1 MSNLMLGS
9 SSYLLG
15 TNDTADVLLNNISPM
30 DANQPNG
37 LADGII
43 QVQTALGPGT
53 DLVGAHANLSERLA
67 VQMPADGRLIPP
79 GTIVMTGRSTAPT
92 GWLICNGDAVDRTA
106 YAALYSAIGEA
117 FGPGNGTT
125 TFNLPD
131 MRSRVA
137 AGVGTGTGGGASGIG
152 APTGG
157 TALSAVALASWTGK
171 ETHVLTEAELP
182 VIDMNAKLNDP
193 GHDHVESAGGTGG
206 IGMTNTVAIA
216 TGVYDNPSHVT
227 VGNLT
232 STEATGITID
242 SFGSGTA
249 HTIVQPLVGL
259 NFIIRT

>member
-53 DLVGAHANLSERLA
+53 DLVGALDNLGERLA
-67 VQMPADGRLIPP
+67 VQMPADGRVIPT
-79 GTIVMTGRSTAPT
+79 GTIVMTGRSSAPS
-92 GWLICNGDAVDRTA
+92 GWLICNGDAVDRTL
-106 YAALYSAIGEA
+106 YAELYSAIGIT

-131 MRSRVA
+131 MRGRVA
-137 AGVGTGTGGGASGIG
+137 AGVGTGTGGAASGTG

-157 TALSAVALASWTGK
+157 SALAAVALAGWFGANDVTLTSAQIPAH
-171 ETHVLTEAELP
+171 THPIT
-182 VIDMNAKLNDP
+182 DP
-193 GHDHVESAGGTGG
+193 GHAHPQNGGTGG
-206 IGMTNTVAIA
+206 PDITRLTASTHDTPTGAGNTSNN
-216 TGVYDNPSHVT
+216 T
-227 VGNLT
+227 
-232 STEATGITID
+232 TGITVNNNTGGG
-242 SFGSGTA
+242 GS
-249 HTIVQPLVGL
+249 HTNLQPTVGL

>member
-53 DLVGAHANLSERLA
+53 DLVGALDNLSERLA
-67 VQMPADGRLIPP
+67 VQMPADGRVIPP
-79 GTIVMTGRSTAPT
+79 GTIVMTGRSTAPS
-92 GWLICNGDAVDRTA
+92 GWLICNGDAVDRTL
-106 YAALYSAIGEA
+106 YAQLYAAIGET

-131 MRSRVA
+131 MRGRVA
-137 AGVGTGTGGGASGIG
+137 AGVGTGTGGGASGTG
-152 APTGG
+152 AVSGG
-157 TALSAVALASWTGK
+157 TALAAVALAGWFGT
-171 ETHVLTEAELP
+171 
-182 VIDMNAKLNDP
+182 NAVTLDASQIPAHQHPITDP
-193 GHDHVESAGGTGG
+193 GHGHSLMGGGIPTGG
-206 IGMTNTVAIA
+206 LPVGVDVPSMDPIGVQSGFVVSNT
-216 TGVYDNPSHVT
+216 
-227 VGNLT
+227 
-232 STEATGITID
+232 TGITVNNNT
-242 SFGSGTA
+242 GGGGE
-249 HTIVQPLVGL
+249 HTNMQPTVGL

>member
-53 DLVGAHANLSERLA
+53 DLVGALDNLSERLA
-67 VQMPADGRLIPP
+67 VQMPADGRVIPP
-79 GTIVMTGRSTAPT
+79 GTIVMTGRSSAPS
-92 GWLICNGDAVDRTA
+92 GWLICNGDAVDRTL
-106 YAALYSAIGEA
+106 YADLYAAIGEA

-131 MRSRVA
+131 MRGRVG
-137 AGVGTGTGGGASGIG
+137 AGVGTGTGGGASGTG

-157 TALSAVALASWTGK
+157 TALAAVTLAGWFGSNDVTLTSAQIPAH
-171 ETHVLTEAELP
+171 THPIT
-182 VIDMNAKLNDP
+182 DP
-193 GHDHVESAGGTGG
+193 GHGHDITPSGAIPGGVGATGG
-206 IGMTNTVAIA
+206 FPSYASGADEGFGINNNT
-216 TGVYDNPSHVT
+216 
-227 VGNLT
+227 
-232 STEATGITID
+232 TGITVNNNTGGG
-242 SFGSGTA
+242 GS
-249 HTIVQPLVGL
+249 HTNLQPTVGL

>member
-53 DLVGAHANLSERLA
+53 DLVGAHDNLSERLA
-67 VQMPADGRLIPP
+67 VQMPADGRVIPT
-79 GTIVMTGRSTAPT
+79 GTIVMTGRSSAPS
-92 GWLICNGDAVDRTA
+92 GWLICNGDAVDRTL
-106 YAALYSAIGEA
+106 YAELYSAIGIT

-131 MRSRVA
+131 MRGRVA
-137 AGVGTGTGGGASGIG
+137 AGVGTGTGGGASGTG

-157 TALSAVALASWTGK
+157 TALAAVTLSGWFGANDVTLTSAQIPAHAHPIT
-171 ETHVLTEAELP
+171 
-182 VIDMNAKLNDP
+182 DP
-193 GHDHVESAGGTGG
+193 GHTHGQNGGSGGVDQQRLALGTFDTPGNSVDNTDSAT
-206 IGMTNTVAIA
+206 
-216 TGVYDNPSHVT
+216 
-227 VGNLT
+227 
-232 STEATGITID
+232 TGITVNNNTGGG
-242 SFGSGTA
+242 GS
-249 HTIVQPLVGL
+249 HTNLQPTVGL

>member
-53 DLVGAHANLSERLA
+53 DLVGALDNLSERLA
-67 VQMPADGRLIPP
+67 VQMPADGRVIPP
-79 GTIVMTGRSTAPT
+79 GTIVMTGRSTAPA
-92 GWLICNGDAVDRTA
+92 GWLVCNGAEVDRTL
-106 YAALYSAIGEA
+106 YAGLFAAIGLT
-117 FGPGNGTT
+117 FGSGNGTT

-131 MRSRVA
+131 MRGRVA
-137 AGVGTGTGGGASGIG
+137 AGVGTGTGGGASGTG

-157 TALSAVALASWTGK
+157 AALAAVALSGWFGANDVTLTSAQIPAH
-171 ETHVLTEAELP
+171 THPIT
-182 VIDMNAKLNDP
+182 DP
-193 GHDHVESAGGTGG
+193 GHVHGQVGGTGG
-206 IGMTNTVAIA
+206 PFQQQLAAGNFDTPTYAVDSTTSA
-216 TGVYDNPSHVT
+216 T
-227 VGNLT
+227 
-232 STEATGITID
+232 TGITVNNNTGGG
-242 SFGSGTA
+242 GS
-249 HTIVQPLVGL
+249 HTNLQPTVGL

>member
-53 DLVGAHANLSERLA
+53 DLVGALDNLSERLA
-67 VQMPADGRLIPP
+67 VQMPADGRVIPP
-79 GTIVMTGRSTAPT
+79 GTIVMTGRNTAPV
-92 GWLICNGDAVDRTA
+92 GWLICDGAAVDRTLF
-106 YAALYSAIGEA
+106 AALYAAIGNT

-131 MRSRVA
+131 MRGRVA
-137 AGVGTGTGGGASGIG
+137 AGVGTGTGGGASGTG

-157 TALSAVALASWTGK
+157 TALAAVALAGWFGTNDVTLTSAQIPAH
-171 ETHVLTEAELP
+171 THPIT
-182 VIDMNAKLNDP
+182 DP
-193 GHDHVESAGGTGG
+193 GHTHPQNGGTGG
-206 IGMTNTVAIA
+206 ADITRLTASTHDTPTGAGNT
-216 TGVYDNPSHVT
+216 SS
-227 VGNLT
+227 
-232 STEATGITID
+232 STTGITVNNNTGGG
-242 SFGSGTA
+242 GS
-249 HTIVQPLVGL
+249 HTNLQPTVGL

>member
-53 DLVGAHANLSERLA
+53 DLVGALDNLSERLA

-79 GTIVMTGRSTAPT
+79 GTIVMSARPTAPS
-92 GWLICNGDAVDRTA
+92 GWLLCNGDAVDRTL
-106 YAALYSAIGEA
+106 YAELYTAIGET
-117 FGPGNGTT
+117 FGMGDGTT

-131 MRSRVA
+131 MRGRVA
-137 AGVGTGTGGGASGIG
+137 AGVGTGTGGGASGTG

-157 TALSAVALASWTGK
+157 TAITAVALAGWFGSNTV
-171 ETHVLTEAELP
+171 VLDTSMMP
-182 VIDMNAKLNDP
+182 SHSHGVTDP
-193 GHDHVESAGGTGG
+193 GHDHGQNGATGG
-206 IGMTNTVAIA
+206 PGSVLVKAETLDTPTNTAQNTDSA
-216 TGVYDNPSHVT
+216 T
-227 VGNLT
+227 
-232 STEATGITID
+232 TGISINNT
-242 SFGSGTA
+242 GGGGA
-249 HTIVQPLVGL
+249 HPNLQPTVGL

>member
-67 VQMPADGRLIPP
+67 VQMPADGRVIPP
-79 GTIVMTGRSTAPT
+79 GTIVMTGRNTAPS
-92 GWLICNGDAVDRTA
+92 GWLICNGDAIDRTT
-106 YAALYSAIGEA
+106 YATLYAAIGEV

-131 MRSRVA
+131 LRGRVA
-137 AGVGTGTGGGASGIG
+137 AGVGTGTGGGASGTG

-157 TALSAVALASWTGK
+157 TALANYTLGSWRGEENHT
-171 ETHVLTEAELP
+171 LTKPELP
-182 VIDMNAKLNDP
+182 SYNLTVTDP
-193 GHDHVESAGGTGG
+193 GHAHTQQTYVGGSGTAGTRWVLADDDLNTGAG
-206 IGMTNTVAIA
+206 VRTNSLN
-216 TGVYDNPSHVT
+216 TGS
-227 VGNLT
+227 
-232 STEATGITID
+232 SATGITV
-242 SFGSGTA
+242 SSGGSGTA
-249 HTIVQPLVGL
+249 HTVVQPVVGL

>member
-53 DLVGAHANLSERLA
+53 DLVGALDNLSERLA
-67 VQMPADGRLIPP
+67 VQMPADGRVIPT
-79 GTIVMTGRSTAPT
+79 GTIVMTGRSSAPS
-92 GWLICNGDAVDRTA
+92 GWLICNGDAVDRTL
-106 YAALYSAIGEA
+106 YAELYSAIGET

-131 MRSRVA
+131 MRGRVA
-137 AGVGTGTGGGASGIG
+137 AGVGTGTGGGASGTG

-157 TALSAVALASWTGK
+157 AALTAVALAGWFGSNTV
-171 ETHVLTEAELP
+171 VLDTSMIP
-182 VIDMNAKLNDP
+182 SHSHGVTDP
-193 GHDHVESAGGTGG
+193 GHTHGQNGGTGG
-206 IGMTNTVAIA
+206 
-216 TGVYDNPSHVT
+216 PSQT
-227 VGNLT
+227 RLT
-232 STEATGITID
+232 SDTHDTPTNSVDNTDSSTTGISID
-242 SFGSGTA
+242 NTGGGGA
-249 HTIVQPLVGL
+249 HPNLQPTVGL

>member
-53 DLVGAHANLSERLA
+53 DLVGALDNLSERLA
-67 VQMPADGRLIPP
+67 VQMPADGRVIPP
-79 GTIVMTGRSTAPT
+79 GTIVMTGRSSAPS
-92 GWLICNGDAVDRTA
+92 GWLICNGDAVDRTL
-106 YAALYSAIGEA
+106 YAQLFAAIGET
-117 FGPGNGTT
+117 FGVGDGST

-131 MRSRVA
+131 MRGRVA
-137 AGVGTGTGGGASGIG
+137 AGVGTGTGGGASGTG

-157 TALSAVALASWTGK
+157 TALAAVALSSWFGANDVTLTSAQIPAH
-171 ETHVLTEAELP
+171 THPIT
-182 VIDMNAKLNDP
+182 DP
-193 GHDHVESAGGTGG
+193 GHGHGITPSGAIPGLTGASGGFPSYSSGADVGFG
-206 IGMTNTVAIA
+206 INNNT
-216 TGVYDNPSHVT
+216 
-227 VGNLT
+227 
-232 STEATGITID
+232 TGITVNNNTGGG
-242 SFGSGTA
+242 GS
-249 HTIVQPLVGL
+249 HTNVQPTVGL

>member
-92 GWLICNGDAVDRTA
+92 GWLTCNGDAVDRTT
-106 YAALYSAIGEA
+106 YATLYAAIGET
-117 FGPGNGTT
+117 FGPGNGST

-131 MRSRVA
+131 MRGRVA
-137 AGVGTGTGGGASGIG
+137 AGVGTGTGGGASGTG

-157 TALSAVALASWTGK
+157 SALAAVALAGWFGANDVTLTSAQIPAH
-171 ETHVLTEAELP
+171 THPIT
-182 VIDMNAKLNDP
+182 DP
-193 GHDHVESAGGTGG
+193 GHSHSQNGGTGG
-206 IGMTNTVAIA
+206 PFSQETAVGNFDTPTSTSTNTDSA
-216 TGVYDNPSHVT
+216 T
-227 VGNLT
+227 
-232 STEATGITID
+232 TGITVNNNTGGG
-242 SFGSGTA
+242 GS
-249 HTIVQPLVGL
+249 HTNVQPTVGL

>member
-53 DLVGAHANLSERLA
+53 DLVGALDNLSERLA
-67 VQMPADGRLIPP
+67 VQMPADGRVIPT
-79 GTIVMTGRSTAPT
+79 GTIVMTGRSTAPS
-92 GWLICNGDAVDRTA
+92 GWLICNGDAVDRTL
-106 YAALYSAIGEA
+106 YAELFAAIGLT
-117 FGPGNGTT
+117 FGSGNGTT

-131 MRSRVA
+131 MRGRVA
-137 AGVGTGTGGGASGIG
+137 AGAGTGTGGGASGTG

-157 TALSAVALASWTGK
+157 TALAAVALSGWFGANDVTLTSAQIPAH
-171 ETHVLTEAELP
+171 THPIT
-182 VIDMNAKLNDP
+182 DP
-193 GHDHVESAGGTGG
+193 GHGHGITPGGAIPGPLGASGGFPSYNTGADVGFG
-206 IGMTNTVAIA
+206 INSNT
-216 TGVYDNPSHVT
+216 
-227 VGNLT
+227 
-232 STEATGITID
+232 TGITVNNNT
-242 SFGSGTA
+242 GGGGA
-249 HTIVQPLVGL
+249 HTNMQPTVGL

>member
-53 DLVGAHANLSERLA
+53 DLVGALDNLSERLA
-67 VQMPADGRLIPP
+67 VQMPADGRVIPP
-79 GTIVMTGRSTAPT
+79 GTIVMTGRSTAPA
-92 GWLICNGDAVDRTA
+92 GWLVCNGAEVDRTL
-106 YAALYSAIGEA
+106 YAGLFAAIGLT
-117 FGPGNGTT
+117 FGSGNGTT

-131 MRSRVA
+131 MRGRVA
-137 AGVGTGTGGGASGIG
+137 AGVGTGTGGGASGTG

-157 TALSAVALASWTGK
+157 AALAAVALAGWFGTNDVTLTSSQIPAH
-171 ETHVLTEAELP
+171 THPIT
-182 VIDMNAKLNDP
+182 DP
-193 GHDHVESAGGTGG
+193 GHGHGITPGGAIRGITGASGGFPSYSANADAGFG
-206 IGMTNTVAIA
+206 INNNT
-216 TGVYDNPSHVT
+216 
-227 VGNLT
+227 
-232 STEATGITID
+232 TGITVNNNT
-242 SFGSGTA
+242 GGGGA
-249 HTIVQPLVGL
+249 HTNLQPTVGL

>member
-43 QVQTALGPGT
+43 QVQAALGPGT
-53 DLVGAHANLSERLA
+53 DLVGALDNLSERLA
-67 VQMPADGRLIPP
+67 VQMPADGRVIPP
-79 GTIVMTGRSTAPT
+79 GTIVMTGRNTAPS
-92 GWLICNGDAVDRTA
+92 GWLICNGGAVDRTL
-106 YAALYSAIGEA
+106 YAQLYAAIGET

-131 MRSRVA
+131 MRGRVA
-137 AGVGTGTGGGASGIG
+137 AGVGTGTGGGASGTG

-157 TALSAVALASWTGK
+157 TALAAVSLSGWFGTNDVTLTSAQIPAH
-171 ETHVLTEAELP
+171 THPIT
-182 VIDMNAKLNDP
+182 DP
-193 GHDHVESAGGTGG
+193 GHTHGQNGGTGG
-206 IGMTNTVAIA
+206 PEA
-216 TGVYDNPSHVT
+216 TR
-227 VGNLT
+227 LT
-232 STEATGITID
+232 SDTHDTPTNSADPTDSATTGITVNNNTGGG
-242 SFGSGTA
+242 GS
-249 HTIVQPLVGL
+249 HTNLQPTVGL

>member
-53 DLVGAHANLSERLA
+53 DLVGALDNLSERLA
-67 VQMPADGRLIPP
+67 VQMPADGRVIPT
-79 GTIVMTGRSTAPT
+79 GTIVMTGRSSAPS
-92 GWLICNGDAVDRTA
+92 GWLICNGDAVDRTL
-106 YAALYSAIGEA
+106 YAELYSAIGET

-131 MRSRVA
+131 MRGRVA
-137 AGVGTGTGGGASGIG
+137 AGVGTGTGGGANGTG

-157 TALSAVALASWTGK
+157 TALNPVALSGWFGTNDV
-171 ETHVLTEAELP
+171 TLTSAQIP
-182 VIDMNAKLNDP
+182 PHPHPITDP
-193 GHDHVESAGGTGG
+193 GHKHGQNGGTGG
-206 IGMTNTVAIA
+206 PGAPRLLLDTLDTPGNSVDDTDSA
-216 TGVYDNPSHVT
+216 T
-227 VGNLT
+227 
-232 STEATGITID
+232 TGITVNNNTGGG
-242 SFGSGTA
+242 GS
-249 HTIVQPLVGL
+249 HTNLQPTVGL

>member
-53 DLVGAHANLSERLA
+53 DLVGALDNLSERLA

-79 GTIVMTGRSTAPT
+79 GTIVMSARPTAPS
-92 GWLICNGDAVDRTA
+92 GWLLCNGDAVDRTL
-106 YAALYSAIGEA
+106 YAELYSAIGEA

-131 MRSRVA
+131 MRGRVA
-137 AGVGTGTGGGASGIG
+137 AGVGTGTGGGASGTG

-157 TALSAVALASWTGK
+157 TALAAVALAGWFGINDVTLTSAQIPAH
-171 ETHVLTEAELP
+171 THPIT
-182 VIDMNAKLNDP
+182 DP
-193 GHDHVESAGGTGG
+193 GHTHGQNGGTGG
-206 IGMTNTVAIA
+206 PSVIRLTADTHDTPANSSDA
-216 TGVYDNPSHVT
+216 TDSAT
-227 VGNLT
+227 
-232 STEATGITID
+232 TGITVNNNTGGG
-242 SFGSGTA
+242 GS
-249 HTIVQPLVGL
+249 HTNLQPTVGL

>member
-53 DLVGAHANLSERLA
+53 DLVGALDNLSERLA
-67 VQMPADGRLIPP
+67 VQMPADGRVIPP
-79 GTIVMTGRSTAPT
+79 GTIAMTGRNTAPV
-92 GWLICNGDAVDRTA
+92 GWLICDGAAVDRTLF
-106 YAALYSAIGEA
+106 AALYAAIGNT

-131 MRSRVA
+131 MRGRVA
-137 AGVGTGTGGGASGIG
+137 AGVGTGTGGGASGTG

-157 TALSAVALASWTGK
+157 AALAAVALSGWFGANDVTLTSAQIPAH
-171 ETHVLTEAELP
+171 THPIT
-182 VIDMNAKLNDP
+182 DP
-193 GHDHVESAGGTGG
+193 GHAHGQNGATGG
-206 IGMTNTVAIA
+206 PG
-216 TGVYDNPSHVT
+216 
-227 VGNLT
+227 
-232 STEATGITID
+232 STELALGTFDTMGNASNTDSATTGITVNNNTGGG
-242 SFGSGTA
+242 GS
-249 HTIVQPLVGL
+249 HTNLQPTVGL

>member
-53 DLVGAHANLSERLA
+53 DLVGALDNLSERLA
-67 VQMPADGRLIPP
+67 VQMPADGRVIPP
-79 GTIVMTGRSTAPT
+79 GTIVMTGRSTAPA
-92 GWLICNGDAVDRTA
+92 GWLVCNGAEVDRTL
-106 YAALYSAIGEA
+106 YAGLFAAIGLT
-117 FGPGNGTT
+117 FGSGNGTT

-131 MRSRVA
+131 MRGRVA
-137 AGVGTGTGGGASGIG
+137 AGVGTGTGGGASGTG

-157 TALSAVALASWTGK
+157 TALAAVALAGWFGTNDVTLTSSQIPAH
-171 ETHVLTEAELP
+171 THPIT
-182 VIDMNAKLNDP
+182 DP
-193 GHDHVESAGGTGG
+193 GHAHNVSMTHGDGGSITTERVLRDANSNG
-206 IGMTNTVAIA
+206 A
-216 TGVYDNPSHVT
+216 TSSNSPGAAV
-227 VGNLT
+227 
-232 STEATGITID
+232 STTTGITVNNNTGGG
-242 SFGSGTA
+242 GS
-249 HTIVQPLVGL
+249 HTNLQPTVGL

>member
-53 DLVGAHANLSERLA
+53 DLVGAHDNLSERLA
-67 VQMPADGRLIPP
+67 VQMPADGRLVPV
-79 GTIVMTGRSTAPT
+79 GTIVMTGRSTAPS
-92 GWLICNGDAVDRTA
+92 GWLICNGDAVDRV
-106 YAALYSAIGEA
+106 LYVDLFGAIGET
-117 FGPGNGTT
+117 FGPGNGST

-131 MRSRVA
+131 MRGRVA
-137 AGVGTGTGGGASGIG
+137 AGVGTGTGGAASGTG

-157 TALSAVALASWTGK
+157 SALAAVALAGWFGANDVTLTSAQIPAH
-171 ETHVLTEAELP
+171 THPIT
-182 VIDMNAKLNDP
+182 DP
-193 GHDHVESAGGTGG
+193 GHTHPQNGGTGG
-206 IGMTNTVAIA
+206 PDITRLTASTHDTPTGAGNTSNN
-216 TGVYDNPSHVT
+216 T
-227 VGNLT
+227 
-232 STEATGITID
+232 TGITVNNNTGGG
-242 SFGSGTA
+242 GS
-249 HTIVQPLVGL
+249 HTNVQPTVGL

>member
-53 DLVGAHANLSERLA
+53 DLVGALDNLSERLA
-67 VQMPADGRLIPP
+67 VQMPADGRVIPP
-79 GTIVMTGRSTAPT
+79 GTIVMTGRNTAPA
-92 GWLICNGDAVDRTA
+92 GWLICNGDAVDRTL
-106 YAALYSAIGEA
+106 YAELYSAIGIT

-131 MRSRVA
+131 MRGRVA
-137 AGVGTGTGGGASGIG
+137 AGVGTGTGGGASGTG

-157 TALSAVALASWTGK
+157 TALAAVALAGWFGINDVTLTSAQIPAH
-171 ETHVLTEAELP
+171 THPIT
-182 VIDMNAKLNDP
+182 DP
-193 GHDHVESAGGTGG
+193 SHSHGTSGGAIPSITGG
-206 IGMTNTVAIA
+206 GGGFPSYVNNGDGPASIA
-216 TGVYDNPSHVT
+216 N
-227 VGNLT
+227 
-232 STEATGITID
+232 STTGITVNNNTGGG
-242 SFGSGTA
+242 GS
-249 HTIVQPLVGL
+249 HTNLQPTVGL

>member
-92 GWLICNGDAVDRTA
+92 GWLTCNGDAVDRTT
-106 YAALYSAIGEA
+106 YATLYAAIGET
-117 FGPGNGTT
+117 FGPGNGST

-131 MRSRVA
+131 MRGRVA
-137 AGVGTGTGGGASGIG
+137 AGVGTGTGGGASGTG

-157 TALSAVALASWTGK
+157 TALAAVALSGWFGANDVTLTSAQIPAH
-171 ETHVLTEAELP
+171 THPIT
-182 VIDMNAKLNDP
+182 DP
-193 GHDHVESAGGTGG
+193 GHTHGQNGASGGPAAQRLQLGTFDTPGNSVDNTDSAT
-206 IGMTNTVAIA
+206 
-216 TGVYDNPSHVT
+216 
-227 VGNLT
+227 
-232 STEATGITID
+232 TGITVNNNTGGG
-242 SFGSGTA
+242 GS
-249 HTIVQPLVGL
+249 HTNLQPTVGL

>member
-53 DLVGAHANLSERLA
+53 DLVGALDNLSERLA
-67 VQMPADGRLIPP
+67 VQMPADGRVIPP
-79 GTIVMTGRSTAPT
+79 GTIVMTGRSTAPA
-92 GWLICNGDAVDRTA
+92 GWLVCNGTEVDRTL
-106 YAALYSAIGEA
+106 YAELFAAIGLT
-117 FGPGNGTT
+117 FGSGNGTT

-131 MRSRVA
+131 MRGRVA
-137 AGVGTGTGGGASGIG
+137 AGVGTGTGGGASGTG

-157 TALSAVALASWTGK
+157 TALAAVALSGWFGANDVTLTSAQIPAH
-171 ETHVLTEAELP
+171 THPIT
-182 VIDMNAKLNDP
+182 DP
-193 GHDHVESAGGTGG
+193 GHTHGQNGASGGPDAQRLQLGTFDTLGNSVDNTDSAT
-206 IGMTNTVAIA
+206 
-216 TGVYDNPSHVT
+216 
-227 VGNLT
+227 
-232 STEATGITID
+232 TGITVNNNTGGG
-242 SFGSGTA
+242 GS
-249 HTIVQPLVGL
+249 HTNLQPTVGL

>member
-53 DLVGAHANLSERLA
+53 DLVGALDNLSERLA
-67 VQMPADGRLIPP
+67 VQMPADGRVIPP
-79 GTIVMTGRSTAPT
+79 GTIAMTGRNTAPV
-92 GWLICNGDAVDRTA
+92 GWLICDGAAVDRTLF
-106 YAALYSAIGEA
+106 AALYAAIGNT

-131 MRSRVA
+131 MRGRVA
-137 AGVGTGTGGGASGIG
+137 AGVGTGTGGGASGTG

-157 TALSAVALASWTGK
+157 AALAAVTLSGWFGANDVT
-171 ETHVLTEAELP
+171 LTSAQIP
-182 VIDMNAKLNDP
+182 AHPHPITDP
-193 GHDHVESAGGTGG
+193 GHAHVENAAEWLTTPTVTAWGQSTAFDTVVPSGISTQSAT
-206 IGMTNTVAIA
+206 
-216 TGVYDNPSHVT
+216 
-227 VGNLT
+227 
-232 STEATGITID
+232 TGITVNNNTGGG
-242 SFGSGTA
+242 GS
-249 HTIVQPLVGL
+249 HTNLQPTVGL

>member
-53 DLVGAHANLSERLA
+53 DLVGALDNLSERLA
-67 VQMPADGRLIPP
+67 VQMPADGRVIPP
-79 GTIVMTGRSTAPT
+79 GTIVMTGRSTAPA
-92 GWLICNGDAVDRTA
+92 GWLVCNGTAVDRTL
-106 YAALYSAIGEA
+106 YAELFAAIGLT
-117 FGPGNGTT
+117 FGSGNGTT

-131 MRSRVA
+131 MRGRVA
-137 AGVGTGTGGGASGIG
+137 AGVGTGTGGGASGTG

-157 TALSAVALASWTGK
+157 TALAAVALSGWFGANDVTLTSAQIPAH
-171 ETHVLTEAELP
+171 THPIT
-182 VIDMNAKLNDP
+182 DP
-193 GHDHVESAGGTGG
+193 SHAHNLEGGGVPTGG
-206 IGMTNTVAIA
+206 FPNGVDVPQMDPIGVASGVVVANT
-216 TGVYDNPSHVT
+216 
-227 VGNLT
+227 
-232 STEATGITID
+232 TGITVNNNTGGG
-242 SFGSGTA
+242 GS
-249 HTIVQPLVGL
+249 HTNLQPTVGL

>member
-92 GWLICNGDAVDRTA
+92 GWLTCNGDAVDRTT
-106 YAALYSAIGEA
+106 YATLYAVIGET
-117 FGPGNGTT
+117 FGPGNGST

-131 MRSRVA
+131 MRGRVA
-137 AGVGTGTGGGASGIG
+137 AGVGTGTGGGASGTG

-157 TALSAVALASWTGK
+157 SALAAVALAGWFGANDVTLTSAQIPAH
-171 ETHVLTEAELP
+171 THPIT
-182 VIDMNAKLNDP
+182 DP
-193 GHDHVESAGGTGG
+193 GHSHSQNGGTGSPFSQEPAVG
-206 IGMTNTVAIA
+206 NFDTPTSTSTNTDSA
-216 TGVYDNPSHVT
+216 T
-227 VGNLT
+227 
-232 STEATGITID
+232 TGITVNNNTGGG
-242 SFGSGTA
+242 GS
-249 HTIVQPLVGL
+249 HTNVQPTVGL